1 MTLPL
6 TQPVQNNHS
15 AKRHKVV
22 LYNPQ
27 AVFYTMPLALIA
39 LASYLDPEKYEAVII
54 DARLEKDPMQRVL
67 DEMKDAVCFGTS
79 VLTGAPIKD
88 ALSVTEKVKAIYPDK
103 HVVWGGWHPSLF
115 PEETL
120 AETPADSVVRGQG
133 EKTFE
138 EMLERI
144 VHGQDLSGILGVTWK
159 SNGKIISN
167 AERPMQ
173 DINLFPAFN
182 YDFIDVPKYETLSG
196 RKQIDYISSQGCRF
210 RCNFCADP
218 FMYKRGWYGYSA
230 QRISDE
236 LESLQKKYKF
246 DHVHFQDETFFTS
259 GWRVAEIAEEFIKR
273 KFDFSWFGT
282 MRADQGARLSDDVF
296 ARCKESGLER
306 VMIGLESGSQRII
319 DWMKKDIKISQVFE
333 SAEKCLRQD
342 IAINF
347 SVIIGFPGE
356 LDKDMDETIRVVK
369 ELRKMSTEFRVSIFY
384 FKPYPGNEI
393 ADQLVAG
400 GYEMPKGIKRWSEF
414 DYVTKGS
421 PWISKEKFREIEN
434 FKFYQRLAWSK
445 PGPLSR
451 YAQGVAKWR
460 CNRSNY
466 ILPVERMLYETFSS
480 SAKLS

>member
-6 TQPVQNNHS
+6 IQSVHNNHVV
-15 AKRHKVV
+15 KRYKVV

-54 DARLEKDPMQRVL
+54 DARLEKDPLQRVL
-67 DEMKDAVCFGTS
+67 DEMTDAVCFGTS

-218 FMYKRGWYGYSA
+218 FMYNRGWYGYSA

-246 DHVHFQDETFFTS
+246 DHVHFQEQ
-259 GWRVAEIAEEFIKR
+259 AE
-273 KFDFSWFGT
+273 
-282 MRADQGARLSDDVF
+282 
-296 ARCKESGLER
+296 
-306 VMIGLESGSQRII
+306 
-319 DWMKKDIKISQVFE
+319 
-333 SAEKCLRQD
+333 
-342 IAINF
+342 
-347 SVIIGFPGE
+347 
-356 LDKDMDETIRVVK
+356 
-369 ELRKMSTEFRVSIFY
+369 SIL
-384 FKPYPGNEI
+384 YPG
-393 ADQLVAG
+393 
-400 GYEMPKGIKRWSEF
+400 
-414 DYVTKGS
+414 
-421 PWISKEKFREIEN
+421 
-434 FKFYQRLAWSK
+434 
-445 PGPLSR
+445 
-451 YAQGVAKWR
+451 
-460 CNRSNY
+460 
-466 ILPVERMLYETFSS
+466 
-480 SAKLS
+480 